1 MKSPETETETDSR
14 KPEAAARPS
23 TAASQLPEAPAR
35 EPRKSIFDPSYAPE
49 GAELRK
55 AWSRFDRK
63 KQ

>member
-1 MKSPETETETDSR
+1 MTSPETEDRAPAEAARSTTVTSQ
-14 KPEAAARPS
+14 KPESPH
-23 TAASQLPEAPAR
+23 PPV
-35 EPRKSIFDPSYAPE
+35 RKSIFDPSYAPE

>member
-1 MKSPETETETDSR
+1 MKSSKTEDRE
-14 KPEAAARPS
+14 PAEAARPATG
-23 TAASQLPEAPAR
+23 TAQKPETPH
-35 EPRKSIFDPSYAPE
+35 PPVRKSIFDSSYAPE

>member
-1 MKSPETETETDSR
+1 MKSPETEDRESA
-14 KPEAAARPS
+14 EAARPVIG
-23 TAASQLPEAPAR
+23 TSQKAETPPGQVR
-35 EPRKSIFDPSYAPE
+35 GSIFDASYAPE

>member
-23 TAASQLPEAPAR
+23 TAASQRPEASNR